1 MIKKARIIILILT
14 FIFWTGFFGSFFIK
28 KEIKISQQN
37 KKENNLIKKENKETP
52 LVKKNKKPEEKIKK
66 NYDIFLPKRIRN
78 DYNVN
83 LNEKSAIAIF
93 FDEKGNTKILYQKE
107 IDKKL
112 PIASL
117 TKLMTAMV
125 VVDNYDLDKT
135 TIVSQKA
142 IDTLE
147 EVGRLHVGEKI
158 KIRGLLEL
166 ALLVSSNDAATALAE
181 VMGEENFVKKM
192 NEKAKEIGLENTYF
206 ADPHGLSEKS
216 VSSAKDF
223 AILTEYSILHYPE
236 IWEILGAKQKIIK
249 GYDASGQE
257 IVHIA
262 NNTNTLLSEDYVLGG
277 KTGYTEEAGDTM
289 MLAMKAPGSCEGN
302 VVLVLLGLGIAE
314 RIPRT
319 KNLYDWVVWAWDW
332 GIR

>member
-1 MIKKARIIILILT
+1 MPKKLKIFLIVLT
-14 FIFWTGFFGSFFIK
+14 LIFWLGFISSFFLK
-28 KEIKISQQN
+28 KEIKVEQ
-37 KKENNLIKKENKETP
+37 KEKSKTAYLKRDSIVEEEKE
-52 LVKKNKKPEEKIKK
+52 VKKNYINFYPR
-66 NYDIFLPKRIRN
+66 RIRP
-78 DYNVN
+78 DFNVK
-83 LNEKSAIAIF
+83 LNEKSAIAVF
-93 FDEKGNTKILYQKE
+93 FDEKGNEKILYQKD

-125 VVDNYDLDKT
+125 VIDNYNLDQIT
-135 TIVSQKA
+135 TVSQRA

-158 KIRGLLEL
+158 TIRGLLEL
-166 ALLVSSNDAATALAE
+166 SLLVSSNDAATALAE
-181 VMGEENFVKKM
+181 VMGEKKFVEKM
-192 NEKAKEIGLENTYF
+192 NEKAKEIGLPNTYF
-206 ADPHGLSEKS
+206 TDPHGLSKDS
-216 VSSAKDF
+216 VSSARDF

-236 IWEILGAKQKIIK
+236 IWKILGKRQSIIK
-249 GYDASGQE
+249 GYAGGEE

-262 NNTNTLLSEDYVLGG
+262 NNTNTLINEDCVLGG

-289 MLAMKAPGSCEGN
+289 MLAMKAPGSVEGN

-319 KNLYDWVVWAWDW
+319 KNLYDWVLWGWDW
-332 GIR
+332 GHIN